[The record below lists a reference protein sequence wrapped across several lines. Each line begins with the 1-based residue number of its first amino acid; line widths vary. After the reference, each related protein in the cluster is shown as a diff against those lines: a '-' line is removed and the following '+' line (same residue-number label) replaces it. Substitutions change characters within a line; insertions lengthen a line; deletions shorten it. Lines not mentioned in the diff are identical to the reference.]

1 MAEPLYSIVVPVYR
15 SEECLRE
22 LYNRIDKTF
31 ENINGDYE
39 LILVEDCG
47 GDDSWQV
54 MKSLRQLNNKVKII
68 TLSRNFGQ
76 HNALMCGFS
85 FASGQF
91 VITMDDDLQNPPE
104 EIPKL
109 IDAITDSDL
118 DVVCG
123 MPKRRKHSLWRN
135 MGSYA
140 FYGLVSLIFK
150 QIPQLRMSNFR
161 IIRKYVV
168 DQILKIHTPNPTVGP
183 LILKVT
189 ERIGG
194 VTVDHHER
202 FCGKSTYSVT
212 KLVRHFLHGILY
224 NSTLPLKAVFVLG
237 IVCLCLSATL
247 GTYYLIAYLRGA
259 ITVSGWTTL
268 VLLILSSSGIIMFS
282 VGIIG
287 EYLLR
292 IIQEVHRIPQYV
304 IKDKEV

>member
-31 ENINGDYE
+31 KNINGDYE

-47 GDDSWQV
+47 GDNSWQV

-68 TLSRNFGQ
+68 RLTRNFGQ

-91 VITMDDDLQNPPE
+91 VITMDDDLQNPAK

-123 MPKRRKHSLWRN
+123 MPKRRRHSLWRN

-194 VTVDHHER
+194 VAVDHHER
-202 FCGKSTYSVT
+202 FSGKSTYSMA